1 MSDNEYLLDALVD
14 GEPTSDF
21 TPNTRFERMLK
32 SCCTGEDC
40 EVKPKTRNE
49 HLLRELQ
56 NKLKNGGSGEN
67 VEQALQEDY

>member
-21 TPNTRFERMLK
+21 TPNTRFEKMLK

-40 EVKPKTRNE
+40 GVQPKTRNE

-56 NKLKNGGSGEN
+56 DKLRNSGGN